1 MALTRRQLLMVALEG
16 SYGTSATPIGT
27 DALLVLD
34 PSLTPLDAQVIERAI
49 IDPAFGRVRS
59 RILAQRKMGLA
70 FGVEATGSG
79 TAGTAPK
86 YGPLLQACGLS
97 LATVASTSNT
107 YSPAT
112 PATDSVTLNHNW
124 DGNKHEGTG
133 ARGTFELAMTAGEI
147 PRFNFTMTGIYG
159 NGPTDVAFPTPTY
172 TNQAQPLDVSASNTT
187 SVSVAGLS
195 ACMAEFSLNCN
206 NTIEFFDHAG
216 CTKQARITDR
226 MVEGSITIERPDL
239 LSTKDFYAQ
248 AIAGTT
254 GSISFTHGTT
264 AGNRMVVTIST
275 ANFGP
280 PEPADL
286 RGIAGLKIP
295 FVALHTAG
303 SSNEFSLAFT

>member
-1 MALTRRQLLMVALEG
+1 MALTRRQLLMVALEAT
-16 SYGTSATPIGT
+16 YGTSAAPTGT

-34 PSLTPLDAQVIERAI
+34 PSLTALDAQILEREI

-59 RILAQRKMGLA
+59 RILAQRKMGLS

-86 YGPLLQACGLS
+86 FGALLQACGLS
-97 LATVASTSNT
+97 VATVSSTSNT

-112 PATDSVTLNHNW
+112 PATDAVTLNHNW
-124 DGNKHEGTG
+124 DGNKHEATG
-133 ARGTFELAMTAGEI
+133 SRGTFELAMTAGEI
-147 PRFNFTMTGIYG
+147 PRLNFEMTGIY
-159 NGPTDVAFPTPTY
+159 NAPSDVAFPTPTY
-172 TNQAQPLDVSASNTT
+172 TNQAQPLEVSATNTT
-187 SVSVAGLS
+187 SVSVAGYS
-195 ACMAEFSLNCN
+195 ACMSEFSLSCN

-216 CTKQARITDR
+216 CTRQTRITDR

-239 LSTKDFYAQ
+239 LATKDFFAQ

-264 AGNRMVVTIST
+264 AGNRIVVTVPT

-280 PEPADL
+280 PEAADI
-286 RGIAGLKIP
+286 RGIAGLRLP

-303 SSNEFSLAFT
+303 TSNEFSLAFT